1 MIIDT
6 LTWNYKNMIE
16 KVSKQNKK
24 WQNFSIILLLYMFF
38 GSISGLL
45 NKSIAPDMSRKTA
58 IIVGAGGALVAFMI
72 SIFAI
77 FIFFMI
83 FKIVLHLNIE
93 RQQIFYLGI
102 LGTVPL
108 LFATIF
114 TIICTTVMGV
124 SKYGYTSA
132 NFFLHTKS
140 GILNSLYTAI
150 NPFSIWSILLV
161 SIIFVNLTS
170 KNKKWLIIVYFIIW
184 EVVNVF
190 IG

>member
-24 WQNFSIILLLYMFF
+24 WQNFSIILLLYMFL

-58 IIVGAGGALVAFMI
+58 IIVGAGGALVSFMI

-140 GILNSLYTAI
+140 GIINSLYTAI